1 MFYSLFITSGA
12 KLLNAD
18 WLKQRAFFLYNGG
31 LLVIVTFENTPE
43 INPELP
49 SGHTCK
55 KKVLIPRTTLH
66 KKRRQNGEQVI
77 LTTLNSSESTL
88 TICSAHVLQALQCRR
103 IIIRLANNLWM
114 IPSKRLCD
122 IFMNSLRMMC
132 YLWILMWNQQTA
144 ALLWLLLLCASSHY
158 ETMQVGRF
166 SRFVSPTSK
175 ESNMTVQNGR
185 FLNLSQH
192 RCYASFYG
200 FLTLL
205 HMNHT

>member
-1 MFYSLFITSGA
+1 MYKTSLDTKNA
-12 KLLNAD
+12 LL
-18 WLKQRAFFLYNGG
+18 
-31 LLVIVTFENTPE
+31 
-43 INPELP
+43 
-49 SGHTCK
+49 
-55 KKVLIPRTTLH
+55 

-77 LTTLNSSESTL
+77 LATLNSSDWSTL

-114 IPSKRLCD
+114 ISSKRLCD
-122 IFMNSLRMMC
+122 IFMNTIRMMC
-132 YLWILMWNQQTA
+132 YLWIRRWNQQTA

-185 FLNLSQH
+185 FLNLSQD